1 MTEPLYTPTTVPL
14 PVVIGVTGHCNI
26 DSESADAV
34 RCKVAA
40 VLACFQARFGDSLYV
55 MTGLADGADQL
66 VHLEAKRLGIHR
78 IAVLPLCHDRYV
90 KEIADRT
97 GFDECWHDEDLLR
110 LELPSPE
117 SAGSDG
123 DAHYLDRHYEQLGA
137 FLVNRSHLLLALWE
151 GLTRG
156 LEVPPYVLPGP
167 SAILAALVEDRVL
180 LASSLLVTL
189 NIALLALLLAVSLG
203 GLLAVAFAQS
213 RLVERALFPYAV
225 ILQVTPIVA
234 IAPLILIW
242 VDSVT
247 VALLICAWI
256 VAFFPI
262 LSNTVLGLNSADRN
276 LLDLFRLYGAT
287 RWQTLLL
294 LRLPAALPY
303 FLAGLRIAGG
313 LALIGAV
320 VAEFVAGA
328 GGTGSGLAFRIL
340 EAGYQLKVPRMFAAL
355 ALISASGIAI
365 FAALGA
371 VQHVLLRRWHESSLP
386 AER

>member
-1 MTEPLYTPTTVPL
+1 MIMRLAPGAL
-14 PVVIGVTGHCNI
+14 GV
-26 DSESADAV
+26 
-34 RCKVAA
+34 
-40 VLACFQARFGDSLYV
+40 
-55 MTGLADGADQL
+55 
-66 VHLEAKRLGIHR
+66 
-78 IAVLPLCHDRYV
+78 
-90 KEIADRT
+90 
-97 GFDECWHDEDLLR
+97 
-110 LELPSPE
+110 
-117 SAGSDG
+117 
-123 DAHYLDRHYEQLGA
+123 
-137 FLVNRSHLLLALWE
+137 LLLALWE

-180 LASSLLVTL
+180 LGASLLVTL
-189 NIALLALLLAVSLG
+189 KSALLALLLAVSLG

-225 ILQVTPIVA
+225 VLQVTPIVA

-247 VALLICAWI
+247 FALLICAWI

-365 FAALGA
+365 FAALGV

-386 AER
+386 GEP